1 LVIRVSLNDWLDSGR
16 LRRHPSSA
24 RELADLLALVDRD
37 VRDAQIEATSADRR
51 FATACNGA
59 LQLATVVLH
68 AAGYR
73 TAGPGHHSLTIQVL
87 PEVMGAGQAEVA
99 AFLDVCRMK
108 RNVADYDRMG
118 AVSESD
124 VAELLELV
132 DRLRADVT
140 EWLDS
145 HHPELRGAS

>member
-1 LVIRVSLNDWLDSGR
+1 M
-16 LRRHPSSA
+16 RRHLSSA

-51 FATACNGA
+51 LATAYNGA
-59 LQLATVVLH
+59 LQL
-68 AAGYR
+68 
-73 TAGPGHHSLTIQVL
+73 
-87 PEVMGAGQAEVA
+87 
-99 AFLDVCRMK
+99 CRMK
-108 RNVADYDRMG
+108 RNVAGYDRTG

-140 EWLDS
+140 EWLDC